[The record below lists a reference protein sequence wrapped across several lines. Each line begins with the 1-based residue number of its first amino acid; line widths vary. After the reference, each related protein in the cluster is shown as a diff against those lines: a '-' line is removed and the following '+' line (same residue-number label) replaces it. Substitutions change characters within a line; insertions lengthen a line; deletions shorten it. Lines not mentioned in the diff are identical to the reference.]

1 MVPLKACSPGD
12 DQDHFE
18 QHGNEPCDFDTN
30 LLGDCAKQ
38 PFGYSEGKPCIFLK
52 LGCNSI

>member
-52 LGCNSI
+52 LGRNSI